1 MTVSGTSPWLT
12 WPFRPSRTA
21 SPAPSLSFRMRRLM
35 HWRSKS
41 PRSRTI
47 SKERR
52 WLQKHTWQSSEQTA
66 SYHQGDDCF
75 VPKKTSKNKLRKY
88 RLTYEQS
95 WVSRQACTALTLLL
109 FICREPLKG
118 PRWLSDWGRSCQSK
132 SPCCF
137 SCPPT
142 WLSGWPTET
151 AKWVRG
157 P

>member
-1 MTVSGTSPWLT
+1 MRVTPPRNLNCPLLKIELFQFEQTVFVLWRCLQAILKAAKNIFTCSLLVSCISTGKGNSMTVSGTSPWLT

-47 SKERR
+47 SKEKR

-75 VPKKTSKNKLRKY
+75 LPN
-88 RLTYEQS
+88 
-95 WVSRQACTALTLLL
+95 
-109 FICREPLKG
+109 
-118 PRWLSDWGRSCQSK
+118 RWAKINWGS
-132 SPCCF
+132 
-137 SCPPT
+137 T
-142 WLSGWPTET
+142 D
-151 AKWVRG
+151 
-157 P
+157 